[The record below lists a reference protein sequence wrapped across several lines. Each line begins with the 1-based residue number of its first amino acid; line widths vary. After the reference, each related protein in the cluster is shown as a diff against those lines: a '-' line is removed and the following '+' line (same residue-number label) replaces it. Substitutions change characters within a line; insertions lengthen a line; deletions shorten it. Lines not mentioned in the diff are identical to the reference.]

1 MEIAGKDIIIVG
13 SQSGTVTY
21 DYGNLQQFA
30 VNQYSYLLGTLPELI
45 VLCINPY
52 DNDTYIRRTI
62 NFIENSIETKV
73 FALVLFPMNVRQDW
87 QSIYGTKYH
96 MSEEE
101 LDQKKK
107 TIETNLEIDTYILDR
122 EEDIDQLF
130 ERIVS
135 YFSA

>member
-13 SQSGTVTY
+13 SQSG
-21 DYGNLQQFA
+21 